1 MDVGAVVQPRQ
12 TTIMQ
17 DLEFAQIVDQIR
29 KEDPR
34 FDKRAYFFLR
44 HGLDHTVKDMR
55 KRQTERMQR
64 SQHVSGPE
72 LLDGL
77 RDYALEQFGPMA
89 KMVLN
94 EWGVTRCL
102 DFGDMVFNLIE
113 YNVFSK
119 TEADNREDFAVRY
132 DFEDAFVKP
141 FQSARR
147 HPPKGVHG
155 SGVTE

>member
-1 MDVGAVVQPRQ
+1 MCQQPVLDSGQ
-12 TTIMQ
+12 KSHMQ
-17 DLEFAQIVDQIR
+17 DLEFAQIVEQIR

-44 HGLDHTVKDMR
+44 HGLDYTVKDLR
-55 KRQTERMQR
+55 KKNAERAQK

-94 EWGVTRCL
+94 EWGVTRCP

-119 TEADNREDFAVRY
+119 TETDCKEDFAQRF

-141 FQSARR
+141 FQASRR
-147 HPPKGVHG
+147 HPPKGSHG
-155 SGVTE
+155 SPE

>member
-1 MDVGAVVQPRQ
+1 
-12 TTIMQ
+12 MQ
-17 DLEFAQIVDQIR
+17 DLEFAQIVEQIR

-34 FDKRAYFFLR
+34 FDRRAYFFLR

-55 KRQTERMQR
+55 KRQGERMQQ
-64 SQHVSGPE
+64 SQHVSGGE

-77 RDYALEQFGPMA
+77 KDYALEQFGPMA

-102 DFGDMVFNLIE
+102 DFGDMVFNLID
-113 YNVFSK
+113 YNIFSK
-119 TEADNREDFAVRY
+119 NEKDKREDFAERF

-141 FQSARR
+141 FQASRR

-155 SGVTE
+155 TSAAE